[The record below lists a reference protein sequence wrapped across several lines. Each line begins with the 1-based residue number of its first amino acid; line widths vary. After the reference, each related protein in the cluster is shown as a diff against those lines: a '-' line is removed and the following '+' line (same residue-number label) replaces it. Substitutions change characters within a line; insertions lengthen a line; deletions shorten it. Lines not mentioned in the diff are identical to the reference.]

1 MRLWK
6 KYDLLIIT
14 AIILISLDQWT
25 KSLILKYIPYGESWM
40 PWEWLAPFARLV
52 HWNNT
57 GVAFGM
63 FQGNNL
69 FFAILAVL
77 VSLAI
82 LYYYPRIPLTDP
94 VLRLALGMQFA
105 GAVGNLIDRVTIGHV
120 IDFISVGNFA
130 VFNIADASISVGV
143 AVLIL
148 GVWIHD
154 KRHVQNEDIAEPD
167 LSSKDVLEE
176 KPHGGDS
183 QTV

>member
-1 MRLWK
+1 MRFWK
-6 KYDLLIIT
+6 KFDLLIIT

-40 PWEWLAPFARLV
+40 PWEWLAPYARLV

-63 FQGNNL
+63 FQGNNV
-69 FFAILAVL
+69 FFAILAVI

-82 LYYYPRIPLTDP
+82 LYYYPQIPRTDP
-94 VLRLALGMQFA
+94 ILRLALGMQFA
-105 GAVGNLIDRVTIGHV
+105 GAVGNLIDRLMIGHV

-154 KRHVQNEDIAEPD
+154 KRQEKNKEIIESNSATANR
-167 LSSKDVLEE
+167 LEE
-176 KPHGGDS
+176 NPHGGDS
-183 QTV
+183 QNL

>member
-6 KYDLLIIT
+6 KYDVLVIT
-14 AIILISLDQWT
+14 ALVLITLDQWT
-25 KSLILKYIPYGESWM
+25 KSLVMKYIPYGESWM
-40 PWEWLAPFARLV
+40 PWEWLAPYARLV

-69 FFAILAVL
+69 LFTILAIA

-82 LYYYPRIPLTDP
+82 LYYYPRIDRSEP
-94 VLRLALGMQFA
+94 VIRLAMGMQFA
-105 GAVGNLIDRVTIGHV
+105 GAVGNLIDRLKIGHV

-130 VFNIADASISVGV
+130 VFNIADASISVGT

-148 GVWIHD
+148 GVWLYDRRAAQLKKATEKISAG
-154 KRHVQNEDIAEPD
+154 E
-167 LSSKDVLEE
+167 SLEGN
-176 KPHGGDS
+176 PHGSDS
-183 QTV
+183 TGV